1 MNLNI
6 NIAHSDIKDQSD
18 RLIDNVNMYDE
29 LLRMTTAPMVVS
41 EVYQNYSSE

>member
-29 LLRMTTAPMVVS
+29 LLRMTTAPNGSQRSVS
-41 EVYQNYSSE
+41 ELF